1 MSKPV
6 SSALARKLSATQRG
20 TMTASRAVLRAL
32 RLALAR
38 SAVEG
43 FRLAVSV
50 IGAKQAGRKA
60 EDLTEGLDEGWLFLL
75 VAAGEERLAAVA
87 LDPGLVSA
95 VIQQQTIGEVLPDP
109 PEPRPFT
116 DTDAAIVAPLIDGMF
131 ARATE
136 LLEDPQDVALLSG
149 YEYVSRA
156 ADLRAVSLALV
167 QEAYARYELT
177 VELGRG
183 ARQGVAVMLLPDP
196 SDDSVPGDARTTPA
210 EKRLAEAAGIMR
222 VELNAVITRLQL
234 PLAELSGLSAGDVL
248 PLTGARLGQID
259 VLSID
264 RARVATGRL
273 GQCGGMR
280 ALRLT
285 GKTVNPSVSAKDAGA
300 FVEHVG
306 NRVGPGNS
314 VSEPVEGGA
323 SESAHDILVSET
335 SVSELDHDD
344 LDSVGTDQ
352 LAEKISELS
361 GLPVT
366 RSSS

>member
-1 MSKPV
+1 MSKSV
-6 SSALARKLSATQRG
+6 SSVLARKLSATQRG
-20 TMTASRAVLRAL
+20 TMAASRAVLRAL

-38 SAVEG
+38 TAVEG
-43 FRLAVSV
+43 FRLAISV

-60 EDLTEGLDEGWLFLL
+60 ENLTEGLDESWLFLL

-95 VIQQQTIGEVLPDP
+95 VIQQQTIGEVLPAP

-167 QEAYARYELT
+167 QEAYGRYELT

-183 ARQGVAVMLLPDP
+183 ARQGMAVMLLPDP
-196 SDDSVPGDARTTPA
+196 SDGPGPDDSRSNPA
-210 EKRLAEAAGIMR
+210 KKLLAEAAGIMR
-222 VELNAVITRLQL
+222 AELNAVITRLQL

-248 PLTGARLGQID
+248 PLTGAGLGQID

-264 RARVATGRL
+264 RARVGTGRL

-285 GKTVNPSVSAKDAGA
+285 GKTVSPSGSAKDAGA
-300 FVEHVG
+300 FVEHAG
-306 NRVGPGNS
+306 NRFGPDK
-314 VSEPVEGGA
+314 SEPLQVDE
-323 SESAHDILVSET
+323 SESVHDVLVSET
-335 SVSELDHDD
+335 SVSELDRDD
-344 LDSVGTDQ
+344 LDAIGTDQ